1 MAQRTGADRLL
12 VRGRSAINS
21 TGAFLAPVLFAFLLA
36 LSGCGGGGGSDASTT
51 QATASQAQGGSGA
64 DKQASADPSS
74 SGASKHSTTGS
85 SKQDSTDSSST
96 APQGKA
102 AKHGAHIAQPKGA
115 LEQAPSSSEVERSAV
130 ADIALASPNFITTAS
145 SEYDLPST
153 YTCEG
158 KNNPPTLKWSGV
170 PAGTKELILF
180 VLGLEPVGETLFFNW
195 AVAGLSPTLTEIPTG
210 QLPTGAILGRNGYGK
225 EAYSICPAQGQ
236 SETYVFALYALPQAL
251 TPKRGFDPM
260 SLRKEVLGLS
270 GDVGLVTAAYGG

>member
-1 MAQRTGADRLL
+1 
-12 VRGRSAINS
+12 VRGRSAIKS

-51 QATASQAQGGSGA
+51 QATTSQAQSQSGA
-64 DKQASADPSS
+64 DEQASTNPSTPK
-74 SGASKHSTTGS
+74 ASKQNPASG
-85 SKQDSTDSSST
+85 KQDSTDSSST
-96 APQGKA
+96 TPQGKA
-102 AKHGAHIAQPKGA
+102 AKHGAHIAQPKGEP
-115 LEQAPSSSEVERSAV
+115 EQAPSSSEVANSAV
-130 ADIALASPNFITTAS
+130 ADIALGSPNFITTAS
-145 SEYDLPST
+145 SEYELPST
-153 YTCEG
+153 YTCDG
-158 KNNPPTLKWSGV
+158 KNSPPTLKWSGV
-170 PAGTKELILF
+170 PAGTEELILF

-195 AVAGLSPTLTEIPTG
+195 AVAGLDPSLTEIPTG

-251 TPKRGFDPM
+251 SPKRGFDPM

>member
-1 MAQRTGADRLL
+1 MR
-12 VRGRSAINS
+12 S
-21 TGAFLAPVLFAFLLA
+21 TGAFLAPVLFAFALA

-51 QATASQAQGGSGA
+51 QATTTSQAQSGSST

-74 SGASKHSTTGS
+74 PKASKQDQDPES
-85 SKQDSTDSSST
+85 SKQDSTGSSST
-96 APQGKA
+96 TPQGKA

-115 LEQAPSSSEVERSAV
+115 PEQAPSSSEVENSAV
-130 ADIALASPNFITTAS
+130 ADIALQSPNFITTAS
-145 SEYDLPST
+145 SEYQLPST
-153 YTCEG
+153 YTCDG

-180 VLGLEPVGETLFFNW
+180 VLGLQPVGETLFFNW
-195 AVAGLSPTLTEIPTG
+195 AVAGLSPSLTEIPTG
-210 QLPTGAILGRNGYGK
+210 QLPSGAILGRNGYGK

-251 TPKRGFDPM
+251 SPKRGFDPM

-270 GDVGLVTAAYGG
+270 GNVGLVTAAYGG